1 MVDEINDEADDALE
15 DYSELIVKRML
26 AGRELP
32 KPNNGSNNSY
42 SIVPIGAPEAAV
54 RPHID
59 YYDAEVYI
67 PEKEETEPARVL
79 TTIFQDADGAYYE
92 LKVATPT
99 FEKDDLLRAILYW
112 VVFLYLLLLL
122 TTISLTV
129 WVFHRSM
136 RPLYELLR
144 WLDDYT
150 PGRRGA
156 PVPCSTR
163 IVEFRRLVLRRSRP
177 STVPK
182 RCSNSRNTLSAMR
195 RTSCRLRWPC
205 WATGSSGCSTTP
217 NPPKSKW
224 KSCSKCSAHCVR
236 SCGSTRPCCCSPRST
251 TASSPRARRSIWPAV
266 VGEQVALYDEIYAGR
281 GIACTVSA
289 PEAFVVRMNESLAST
304 LVTNLL
310 KNAYLHTAEGGA
322 VGVELR
328 DRTLTVTN
336 DGTAPLDAEHIFERF
351 YQGARKEGS
360 TGLGL
365 ALVSAVGRYYGLRI
379 DYRFEGGATA
389 FRFVGRDFFEKTE
402 KNSLRRGIFKFVS
415 KSRMNFASSNKDNV
429 QFIKKTKRHEKASD
443 SRRRSVRPRHLYRQ
457 CRQRSSD
464 QRQRTARKGAAV
476 HPPAFPQRK
485 GLLRQDGART
495 LRYDLRGDLHQQLQ
509 GRIPEKRRLERGRL
523 QIFDGSCRDHPSAD
537 RAVRFPVLSRYVRR
551 PVIHRDKRDYEVK
564 LTNGLE
570 LTFDLKFN
578 LIDID
583 D

>member
-1 MVDEINDEADDALE
+1 MKLISRIALRLSLALLPLMALWGVLFYFTMVDEINDEADDALE

-163 IVEFRRLVLRRSRP
+163 IVEFRRLSAAAQQAVDRSEALFEQQKHFIGNASHEVQTPLAVLGNRIEWLLD
-177 STVPK
+177 
-182 RCSNSRNTLSAMR
+182 NTEPTEKQMEELLKMQ
-195 RTSCRLRWPC
+195 RTLRQIVRLNKTLLLLTKIDNGQFPE
-205 WATGSSGCSTTP
+205 SSEVDL
-217 NPPKSKW
+217 
-224 KSCSKCSAHCVR
+224 A
-236 SCGSTRPCCCSPRST
+236 
-251 TASSPRARRSIWPAV
+251 AV

-281 GIACTVSA
+281 GIACTVFA

-379 DYRFEGGATA
+379 DYRFEGGRH
-389 FRFVGRDFFEKTE
+389 RF
-402 KNSLRRGIFKFVS
+402 
-415 KSRMNFASSNKDNV
+415 
-429 QFIKKTKRHEKASD
+429 
-443 SRRRSVRPRHLYRQ
+443 SVRWP
-457 CRQRSSD
+457 
-464 QRQRTARKGAAV
+464 
-476 HPPAFPQRK
+476 
-485 GLLRQDGART
+485 
-495 LRYDLRGDLHQQLQ
+495 
-509 GRIPEKRRLERGRL
+509 
-523 QIFDGSCRDHPSAD
+523 
-537 RAVRFPVLSRYVRR
+537 
-551 PVIHRDKRDYEVK
+551 
-564 LTNGLE
+564 
-570 LTFDLKFN
+570 
-578 LIDID
+578 
-583 D
+583 

>member
-1 MVDEINDEADDALE
+1 MELTSKQRSQLRSLANSIDTILHVGKDGIGENLIKQADDALE

-163 IVEFRRLVLRRSRP
+163 IVEFRRLSAAAQQAVDRSEALFEQQKHFIGNASHELQTPLAVLGNRIEWLLD
-177 STVPK
+177 
-182 RCSNSRNTLSAMR
+182 NTEPTEKQMEELLKMQ
-195 RTSCRLRWPC
+195 RTLRQIVRLNKTLLLLTKIDNGQFPE
-205 WATGSSGCSTTP
+205 SSEVDL
-217 NPPKSKW
+217 
-224 KSCSKCSAHCVR
+224 A
-236 SCGSTRPCCCSPRST
+236 
-251 TASSPRARRSIWPAV
+251 AV

-281 GIACTVSA
+281 GIACTVFA

-379 DYRFEGGATA
+379 DYRFEGGRH
-389 FRFVGRDFFEKTE
+389 RF
-402 KNSLRRGIFKFVS
+402 
-415 KSRMNFASSNKDNV
+415 
-429 QFIKKTKRHEKASD
+429 
-443 SRRRSVRPRHLYRQ
+443 SVRWP
-457 CRQRSSD
+457 
-464 QRQRTARKGAAV
+464 
-476 HPPAFPQRK
+476 
-485 GLLRQDGART
+485 
-495 LRYDLRGDLHQQLQ
+495 
-509 GRIPEKRRLERGRL
+509 
-523 QIFDGSCRDHPSAD
+523 
-537 RAVRFPVLSRYVRR
+537 
-551 PVIHRDKRDYEVK
+551 
-564 LTNGLE
+564 
-570 LTFDLKFN
+570 
-578 LIDID
+578 
-583 D
+583 